1 MELDGLTIVA
11 GVGAL
16 AHLAFAYRETLGWG
30 RGFVERAAGAWID
43 RTDPQGTDAH
53 IAWAKRL
60 AFNMGVYNLVLAIG
74 LAWTAVAD
82 AGVRGSLGVFFSVW
96 LLLAAAAA
104 AYTQIYKAFL
114 LQGALGLALLIA
126 SRWAS

>member
-1 MELDGLTIVA
+1 MKLDGLTIVA

-16 AHLAFAYRETLGWG
+16 AHVAFAYREMLGWG
-30 RGFVERAAGAWID
+30 RGFVERAAGAWVD

-74 LAWTAVAD
+74 LAWTIVAD
-82 AGVRGSLGVFFSVW
+82 AGARTPFAVFLAVW

-104 AYTQIYKAFL
+104 AWTQVYKAAA

-126 SRWAS
+126 AVWV